1 MQHTPMPDAGFESDI
16 PVLVLCTLD
25 RAATVVFDD
34 DFNRVTTRMAH
45 KVNGKWSV

>member
-16 PVLVLCTLD
+16 PVLFLCTSD

-34 DFNRVTTRMAH
+34 DYNKATRMAH